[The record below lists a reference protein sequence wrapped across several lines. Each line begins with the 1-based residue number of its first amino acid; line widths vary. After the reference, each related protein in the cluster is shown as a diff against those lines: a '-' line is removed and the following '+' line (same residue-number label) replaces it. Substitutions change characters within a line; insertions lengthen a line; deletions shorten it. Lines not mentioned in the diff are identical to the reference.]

1 MTMQHTKAKMKGKES
16 ITNAPKPKVN
26 IQDNNKSQ
34 VDGVQVDTRFETK
47 YSINVDRKA
56 LEAELQQVVTGEVRS
71 DAGSRAL
78 YSTDASNYR
87 QIPIG
92 VVLPKTEEDIINTIN
107 ICSKYNAPVLSR
119 GGGTSLAGQCCNV
132 AVMMDMSKYYNKV
145 LHIDKE
151 KKLVTVQPGIVLDEM
166 RHITE
171 REAGLTFGPDPATHD
186 HCTLGGMLGNNSCG
200 VHSVMAQFYGYGS
213 RTSDNTE
220 SITIVTYDGI
230 KMKVGP
236 TSDEEYEQ
244 IQKEGGRKADIY
256 KKMRDFRDKY
266 ADLIRKK
273 FPNIPRRVSGYNLP
287 ALLPEN
293 GFNVAHALI
302 GSESTLITI
311 TEATLKLITTPK
323 ERSLL
328 VLGYPNLP
336 DAGYAVTEIMKHK
349 PIGLEG
355 LDDLLIEFM
364 RRKGLNINDLPLLP
378 QGNAWLLVEFGGD
391 SKEDADNKAK
401 ALMEELKKK
410 NNPPTMSLFDDPAQE
425 KKLWEVRESG
435 LGATAWVP
443 GEPNGGPGWEDSAV
457 DPSSVGDYVKDLR
470 ALFDKYGYKPSIY
483 GHFGQGCIHC
493 RIGFDFLTQ
502 DGIEKYKQ
510 FTIEAAHLVV
520 KYGGSISGEHGDG
533 QARGDL
539 LNIMYGDE
547 LVQAFKEF
555 KAIWDPQ
562 WRMNPGKIVDTFGQT
577 NDLRLGIDYNPPKLK
592 THFQFPDDA
601 YSWERITLKCVG
613 VGECRRHEGGVM
625 CPSYMVTREEKHSTR
640 GRSRLLYEMLHGDVL
655 KGGWKDENVK
665 EALDLCLACK
675 GCKGDCPVNVDMATY
690 KSEFL
695 SHHYEGRL
703 RPRTAYVF
711 GWIYWWSRLA
721 SHIPGVANFF
731 MHAPVIS
738 TITKAVAGIA
748 QQRKMPKFAEKT
760 FRSWFKERKQQEDSR
775 DKIQDARD
783 KVQDTRDKGQDTRV
797 KIQDLGSKAQDTRSN
812 GQDTSNRHNESN
824 NLGVTTKQVILWADT
839 FNNYFLPQTL
849 IAGVE
854 VLEAT
859 GFEVIVPQKSLCC
872 GRPLYDFG
880 MLNTAKRMLIE
891 IMNTLHDEIRNGIPI
906 VGLEPSCVAVFRDEL
921 HNLFPHNEQA
931 NRLSKQVFTLG
942 EFLDKKTPDFKIPEL
957 KHKAIVHGHCHHRSI
972 MKMDSEK
979 KLLDK
984 TGLDYEILPTTCCG
998 MAGYFGYEKGEHYDV
1013 SIKAGEQLLLPK
1025 VREADKS
1032 TIIISDG
1039 FSCREQIEQETN
1051 RKGMHL
1057 AQVLQM
1063 ALREQKGEK
1072 SEALPEKK
1080 YVDGMKLEGS
1090 TTISNL
1096 AKVASIIGVAFTAYA
1111 ITKNIIKNK

>member
-1 MTMQHTKAKMKGKES
+1 MQQTKEKEKGNEINQTK
-16 ITNAPKPKVN
+16 KPGINTQVDSKT
-26 IQDNNKSQ
+26 Q
-34 VDGVQVDTRFETK
+34 VDGTQIDTRFETK
-47 YSINVDRKA
+47 YSIGVDRKV
-56 LEAELQQVVTGEVRS
+56 LENDLKKTIKGEVRF
-71 DAGSRAL
+71 DDGSRAL

-92 VVLPKTEEDIINTIN
+92 VVLPKSEEDIINTIN
-107 ICSKYNAPVLSR
+107 ICRKHGAPILSR

-132 AVMMDMSKYYNKV
+132 AVMMDMSKYYNRV
-145 LHIDKE
+145 LNIDKE

-166 RHITE
+166 RHTTE

-186 HCTLGGMLGNNSCG
+186 HCTIGGMLGNNSCG
-200 VHSVMAQFYGYGS
+200 VHSVMAQFEGYGA

-220 SITIVTYDGI
+220 TITLITYDGI
-230 KMKVGP
+230 KMKAGP
-236 TSDEEYEQ
+236 TSDEEYDQ
-244 IQKEGGRKADIY
+244 IQKEGGRKAEIY
-256 KKMRDFRDKY
+256 RKMKELRDKY

-287 ALLPEN
+287 ALLSEN
-293 GFNVAHALI
+293 GFNVAHALV
-302 GSESTLITI
+302 GSESTLVTI
-311 TEATLKLITTPK
+311 TEATMKLITTPK
-323 ERSLL
+323 VRSLL
-328 VLGYPNLP
+328 VLGYSSLP
-336 DAGYAVTEIMKHK
+336 GAGYAVPEILKHK

-364 RRKGLNINDLPLLP
+364 RRKGLNVQDIPLLP
-378 QGNAWLLVEFGGD
+378 NGNAWLMIEFGGD
-391 SKEDADNKAK
+391 SKEDSDNKAK

-410 NNPPTMSLFDDPAQE
+410 NNPPTMSLFDDPEQE
-425 KKLWEVRESG
+425 KKLWQVRESG

-457 DPSSVGDYVKDLR
+457 DPMHVGDYLKDLR

-493 RIGFDFLTQ
+493 RIGFDFLTKA
-502 DGIEKYKQ
+502 GIEKYKR

-539 LNIMYGDE
+539 LEIMYGKE
-547 LVQAFKEF
+547 LIEAFKEF

-562 WRMNPGKIVDTFGQT
+562 WRMNPGKIINTYGQT

-625 CPSYMVTREEKHSTR
+625 CPSYMVTREEMHSTR

-655 KGGWKDENVK
+655 KGGWKDEHVK

-695 SHHYEGRL
+695 SHYYEKKL

-711 GWIYWWSRLA
+711 GWIYWWSRISSLF
-721 SHIPGVANFF
+721 PGIVNFL
-731 MHAPVIS
+731 MHAPVIRNV
-738 TITKAVAGIA
+738 TKAIAGIE
-748 QQRKMPKFAEKT
+748 QKRTMPKYAERT
-760 FRSWFKERKQQEDSR
+760 FKRWFLERQKVKDERQKGDGIS
-775 DKIQDARD
+775 D
-783 KVQDTRDKGQDTRV
+783 KVQGMENGESRETTNYKLQTT
-797 KIQDLGSKAQDTRSN
+797 DLK
-812 GQDTSNRHNESN
+812 
-824 NLGVTTKQVILWADT
+824 VILWADT

-849 IAGVE
+849 VAGVE
-854 VLEAT
+854 VLEAA
-859 GFEVIVPQKSLCC
+859 GFKVIVPKKSLCC

-891 IMNTLHDEIRNGIPI
+891 IMEALHDEIRDGIPI

-921 HNLFPHNEQA
+921 HNLFPHDEQA
-931 NRLSKQVFTLG
+931 SRLSKQVFTLG
-942 EFLDKKTPDFKIPEL
+942 EFLEKKAPDFKIPEL
-957 KHKAIVHGHCHHRSI
+957 SRKAIVHGHCHHRSI
-972 MKMDSEK
+972 MGIDNERKILQK
-979 KLLDK
+979 TKLDF
-984 TGLDYEILPTTCCG
+984 EVLPTTCCG
-998 MAGYFGYEKGEHYDV
+998 MAGYFGYEKGKHYEV
-1013 SIKAGEQLLLPK
+1013 SIKAGEQTLLPA
-1025 VREADKS
+1025 VRNADKQ

-1039 FSCREQIEQETN
+1039 FSCREQIEQETE

-1063 ALREQKGEK
+1063 ALREKDGYK
-1072 SEALPEKK
+1072 TNLLPEKR
-1080 YVDGMKLEGS
+1080 YVDAMALKNPHKTRNRLVMLGVVAIGI
-1090 TTISNL
+1090 ISFML
-1096 AKVASIIGVAFTAYA
+1096 L
-1111 ITKNIIKNK
+1111 KNKRNIEQ

>member
-1 MTMQHTKAKMKGKES
+1 MSMQHTKAKEKGNKINE
-16 ITNAPKPKVN
+16 TKKPQVN
-26 IQDNNKSQ
+26 IQLDNKTQ
-34 VDGVQVDTRFETK
+34 IDGTQVDTRFETR
-47 YSINVDRKA
+47 YSIGVDREA
-56 LEAELQQVVTGEVRS
+56 LEKELSKAIKGEVRF
-71 DAGSRAL
+71 DDGSRAL

-92 VVLPKTEEDIINTIN
+92 VVLPKSEEDVINTIN
-107 ICSKYNAPVLSR
+107 ICRKYGAPILSR

-166 RHITE
+166 RHTTE

-200 VHSVMAQFYGYGS
+200 VHSVMAQFFGYGA

-220 SITIVTYDGI
+220 TITVVTYDGI

-236 TSDEEYEQ
+236 TSDEAYDQ
-244 IQKEGGRKADIY
+244 IQKEGGRKAEIY
-256 KKMRDFRDKY
+256 RRMKELRDKY
-266 ADLIRKK
+266 AELIRKK

-293 GFNVAHALI
+293 GFNVAHALV
-302 GSESTLITI
+302 GSESTLVTI

-328 VLGYPNLP
+328 VLGYPSLP
-336 DAGYAVTEIMKHK
+336 DAGYAVPEIMKHE

-364 RRKGLNINDLPLLP
+364 RRKGLNIQDIPLLP
-378 QGNAWLLVEFGGD
+378 QGNAWLMVEFGGD
-391 SKEDADNKAK
+391 SKEDSDNKAK
-401 ALMEELKKK
+401 KLMDELKQK
-410 NNPPTMSLFDDPAQE
+410 NNPPTMSLFDDPEQE
-425 KKLWEVRESG
+425 EKLWKVRESG

-457 DPSSVGDYVKDLR
+457 DPKNVGDYLKDLR

-493 RIGFDFLTQ
+493 RVGFDFLTKE
-502 DGIEKYKQ
+502 GIEKYKQ

-520 KYGGSISGEHGDG
+520 KYGGSLSGEHGDG

-539 LNIMYGDE
+539 LPIMYGDE
-547 LVQAFKEF
+547 LVEALKEF
-555 KAIWDPQ
+555 KSIWDPQ
-562 WRMNPGKIVDTFGQT
+562 WKMNPGKILNTYGQT
-577 NDLRLGIDYNPPKLK
+577 NDLRLGTDYNPPKLK

-601 YSWERITLKCVG
+601 FSWERITLKCVG
-613 VGECRRHEGGVM
+613 VGECRRHEGGMM
-625 CPSYMVTREEKHSTR
+625 CPSYMVTREEMHSTR

-655 KGGWKDENVK
+655 KGGWEDEHVK

-695 SHHYEGRL
+695 SHYYEKKP

-711 GWIYWWSRLA
+711 GWIYWWSRIA
-721 SHIPGVANFF
+721 SKMPGVVNFF
-731 MHAPVIS
+731 MHAPIIS
-738 TITKAVAGIA
+738 NITKTIAGIA
-748 QQRKMPKFAEKT
+748 PQRKMPKYAERT
-760 FRSWFKERKQQEDSR
+760 FKSWFLERQKAEGKRRKVSGISNKEQGRLNEEGNDRAKEPQ
-775 DKIQDARD
+775 
-783 KVQDTRDKGQDTRV
+783 
-797 KIQDLGSKAQDTRSN
+797 
-812 GQDTSNRHNESN
+812 TSNLKPR
-824 NLGVTTKQVILWADT
+824 TVILWADT

-849 IAGVE
+849 VAGVE
-854 VLEAT
+854 VLEAA
-859 GFEVIVPQKSLCC
+859 GFEVIVPKKSLCC

-880 MLNTAKRMLIE
+880 MLNTAKQMLVE
-891 IMNTLHDEIRNGIPI
+891 IMETLYDEIREGVPI

-921 HNLFPHNEQA
+921 HNLFPHDEQA
-931 NRLSKQVFTLG
+931 SRLSKQVFTLG
-942 EFLDKKTPDFKIPEL
+942 EFLEKKASDFKIPQL
-957 KHKAIVHGHCHHRSI
+957 KQKAIVHGHCHHRSI
-972 MKMDSEK
+972 MKLDCEK
-979 KLLDK
+979 KVLEK
-984 TGLDYEILPTTCCG
+984 TKLNYEVLPTTCCG
-998 MAGYFGYEKGEHYDV
+998 MAGYFGYEKGTHYDV

-1025 VREADKS
+1025 VREADES
-1032 TIIISDG
+1032 TIIIADG
-1039 FSCREQIEQETN
+1039 FSCREQIEQETD
-1051 RKGMHL
+1051 RKAMHL

-1063 ALREQKGEK
+1063 ALHENNGIK
-1072 SEALPEKK
+1072 LPEKK
-1080 YVDGMKLEGS
+1080 YVDGMALKNAHK
-1090 TTISNL
+1090 TRNNL
-1096 AKVASIIGVAFTAYA
+1096 LLLGAVALA
-1111 ITKNIIKNK
+1111 ITTLMLLKNKRNT